1 MNAENVKLKKEL
13 KPLNFNPTRNR
24 AANYY
29 ISLAFKRGPL
39 VKVASDRMSQ
49 NHRQTNDPAQLQKV
63 IEQVFVSSPV
73 RLRDRSGET
82 TASILRYQQPI
93 LEIQL
98 PTTDGEARVRLLTLE
113 HGEHLLLLEC
123 GVLKRNATSEYLKP
137 VRLHIRPKQRSETRT
152 KIDHGVSREP
162 YITGCVPVASIP
174 TLLASLDSR
183 RDAIVRV
190 YSMALREK
198 YLEGAEVKI
207 LLRRSN
213 RLDHRMRPM
222 LALQKPIFA
231 PDRFEEAHWI
241 KEGME
246 DFIPF
251 GEYRKIRTYQD
262 VPRAFVSEVSE
273 PLWFRKQY
281 LYGYLQVIH
290 REMMDREMYDAIH
303 NLARKLEL
311 DLEGYECLPRN
322 KTRCEVEDL
331 SPSGV
336 GFLVPRNS
344 PYVKGFMPGEAIF
357 FSLCLPEQETLEL
370 GGVIQNV
377 RNQENGFRFGVEIT
391 RMRPEDSQI
400 IDAYL
405 AQ

>member
-1 MNAENVKLKKEL
+1 
-13 KPLNFNPTRNR
+13 
-24 AANYY
+24 
-29 ISLAFKRGPL
+29 
-39 VKVASDRMSQ
+39 MSQ
-49 NHRQTNDPAQLQKV
+49 NHRQTNDPAQLRKV
-63 IEQVFVSSPV
+63 IEQVFVSAPV
-73 RLRDRSGET
+73 RLRDRTGET
-82 TASILRYQQPI
+82 EAKILRYQQPI
-93 LEIQL
+93 LEIQS
-98 PTTDGEARVRLLTLE
+98 PAVDGEARVRLLSLE

-123 GVLKRNATSEYLKP
+123 GVLKRNGASEYLKP

-152 KIDHGVSREP
+152 KIDHGASREP
-162 YITGCVPVASIP
+162 YITGCIPVASIP
-174 TLLASLDSR
+174 AQLASLDAR
-183 RDAIVRV
+183 RDAIIRV

-198 YLEGAEVKI
+198 YPEGAEVKV

-222 LALQKPIFA
+222 LALQKPIYA
-231 PDRFEEAHWI
+231 PDRFEESQWLR
-241 KEGME
+241 EGME

-262 VPRAFVSEVSE
+262 IPRTYVSEVSE
-273 PLWFRKQY
+273 PLWFRSQY
-281 LYGYLQVIH
+281 LYGYLQVISK
-290 REMMDREMYDAIH
+290 EMMDREMYDGIN

-344 PYVKGFMPGEAIF
+344 PHVKSFMPGEAIF
-357 FSLCLPEQETLEL
+357 FSLRLPEQEPMEL

-391 RMRPEDSQI
+391 RIRVEDSRGL
-400 IDAYL
+400 DAYL
-405 AQ
+405 SAD